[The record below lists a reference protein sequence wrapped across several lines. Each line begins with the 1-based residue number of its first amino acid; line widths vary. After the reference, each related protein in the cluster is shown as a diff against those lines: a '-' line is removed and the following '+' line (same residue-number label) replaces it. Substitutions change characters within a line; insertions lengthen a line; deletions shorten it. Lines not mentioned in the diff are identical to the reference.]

1 MTIAMIINA
10 SGESLDSLVMNRMFS
25 FQRNYTQDV
34 NGFST
39 NVYMKHIYQTY
50 RRNVTL
56 WAIPNMYKMADGDR
70 TLVSEQY
77 GRFTFRTVGDYTNK
91 QQVYN
96 STISRNR
103 HLMPVLVKFMTP
115 DLYGTTLY

>member
-1 MTIAMIINA
+1 MAMIINA

-56 WAIPNMYKMADGDR
+56 WAIPNMYTIAEGR
-70 TLVSEQY
+70 RPLLASNTVVS
-77 GRFTFRTVGDYTNK
+77 TFRTVGDYDNM

-96 STISRNR
+96 TTI
-103 HLMPVLVKFMTP
+103 P
-115 DLYGTTLY
+115 